1 MNLAFYIARRLIR
14 GGDHKISIS
23 APIIKIAV
31 VAIALGVI
39 MMLIAIAT
47 GVGLKEKIREKVS
60 VFNGH
65 IQIYNFDNNQSDVS
79 VVPVSLN
86 QDFYPDFD
94 GVEGVSHVQA
104 VATKAG
110 IIRTADTFEGIIAK
124 GVGPDYQ
131 WSVFSEYQLEGR
143 IPNFND
149 ELNDE
154 VLISRLMANRLQLGL
169 GDTFFTFFLR
179 DEDPGKMPNQR
190 RFMVVGIYDS
200 GFEEFDSTYV
210 FADIRHIRRMNRW
223 EDDEVGN
230 FEIFLENFDD
240 IEVKSAEIYGKT
252 LSTLDTQTIMGKYYK
267 IFEWIGLFDFNI
279 AIIIGIMIIV
289 GGINMITALLVLIL
303 ERTQMIGVLKA
314 LGSDNWRI
322 RKIFL
327 YNAAYLIGVGLFWGN
342 LIGLGII
349 WVQDQYR
356 LFKFPNP
363 KEYYIDYIPVSIDV
377 PTVLILNIGVLFL
390 CLLMLLVPSV
400 IVTKITP
407 VKAIKFE

>member
-39 MMLIAIAT
+39 MMLVAIAT

-86 QDFYPDFD
+86 QDFYPNFD
-94 GVEGVSHVQA
+94 SVEGVAHVQA

-110 IIRTADTFEGIIAK
+110 IIRTSDTFEGIIAK

-131 WSVFSEYQLEGR
+131 WSVFSEYLIEGR
-143 IPNFND
+143 IPDYNA

-154 VLISRLMANRLQLGL
+154 VLISNLMANRLQLGL

-190 RFMVVGIYDS
+190 RFTVVGIYDS

-230 FEIFLENFDD
+230 FEIFLENFDE

-314 LGSDNWRI
+314 LGTDNWRI

-342 LIGLGII
+342 LIGLGLI

-390 CLLMLLVPSV
+390 CLLMLLLPSV
-400 IVTKITP
+400 IVTRITP